1 MNNKKLK
8 IAIVGG
14 GTAGFV
20 SAMILKKTYPSMEVD
35 VIRSTKIGT
44 IGVGEGSTEH
54 WSVFMDYV
62 GIQTSELI
70 NECDTTFKTGIM
82 FEDWTPKPYLQSVH
96 DPFVS
101 DQLGV
106 PIAYAKLIGENVD
119 ARDLTGDYIW
129 DNMTPFSKFMEER
142 PNDTG
147 VSQYH
152 FNTKKLNDFLTRKTQ
167 EMGCNVI
174 DDEITNVIVSEWNNV
189 ESISSDTKKYK
200 YDFYVDCTGFAK
212 LLIGQLGAQW
222 QSYSKYLKMK
232 EAIVFP
238 TQYTDAIDPRG
249 DEIPLWTLAKAMD
262 AGWLFRIPVQD
273 RKGNGY
279 IFDSDF
285 ITAEEAQKEVEKYL
299 GHGIDVAKHIKFDPG
314 ALDRPWIGNVC
325 AIGLSASF
333 VEPLEASSIGTSI
346 NQSFLLAQRIINY
359 NQESIDR
366 YNTEVGAIM
375 DNIRDF
381 IALHYIT
388 DRRDTPFWQEV
399 ANTPLPESLEKNLR
413 MWKTRMP
420 TVDDMTSYTKKV
432 LFNEYNYAIVMHAL
446 GLFDNKKI
454 LEQYEMMP
462 EGAKQHVENSIQHK
476 LQFDKTKTIPHRLM
490 LQLLRRLT

>member
-1 MNNKKLK
+1 MNNNVKKV
-8 IAIVGG
+8 AVVGG

-20 SAMILKKTYPSMEVD
+20 AALILKRTYPTLTVD
-35 VIRSTKIGT
+35 VIRSKKIGT

-62 GIQTSELI
+62 GIQTAELI
-70 NECDTTFKTGIM
+70 NECDSTFKTGIM
-82 FEDWTPKPYLQSVH
+82 FEDWATKPYLQSVH
-96 DPFVS
+96 DPFVA

-119 ARDLTGDYIW
+119 PRDLTGDYLW
-129 DNMTPFSKFMEER
+129 DNMTPFNKFMEER

-152 FNTKKLNDFLTRKTQ
+152 FNTKKLNDFLTRKAE
-167 EMGCNVI
+167 EMGCTIV
-174 DDEITNVIVSEWNNV
+174 DDEITDVIVSEQNKI
-189 ESISSDTKKYK
+189 ESISSEKEKYE

-238 TQYTDAIDPRG
+238 TPEE
-249 DEIPLWTLAKAMD
+249 DEIPLWTLAKAMN
-262 AGWLFRIPVQD
+262 AGWLFRIPVQG

-285 ITAEEAQKEVEKYL
+285 ITAEEAQREAESYL
-299 GHGIDVAKHIKFDPG
+299 GHGVEVAKNIKFDPG
-314 ALDRPWIGNVC
+314 ALDRPWISNVC

-346 NQSFLLAQRIINY
+346 NQSFLLAQRIVNY

-366 YNTEVGAIM
+366 YNAEVGAIM

-399 ANTPLPESLEKNLR
+399 ATTPLPESLEKNLR

-420 TVDDMTSYTKKV
+420 TTDDMTSYTRKV
-432 LFNEYNYAIVMHAL
+432 LFNEYNYAIVMHGL
-446 GLFDNKKI
+446 GLFDNAKI
-454 LEQYEMMP
+454 LQQYEMMP
-462 EGAKQHVENSIQHK
+462 EGAKQHVESSIQHK
-476 LQFDKTKTIPHRLM
+476 LNFDRTKTIPHKLM

>member
-1 MNNKKLK
+1 MNNNVKKV
-8 IAIVGG
+8 AVVGG

-20 SAMILKKTYPSMEVD
+20 AALILKRTYPTLTVD
-35 VIRSTKIGT
+35 VIRSKKIGT

-62 GIQTSELI
+62 GIQTAELI
-70 NECDTTFKTGIM
+70 NECDSTFKTGIM
-82 FEDWTPKPYLQSVH
+82 FEDWATKPYLQSVH
-96 DPFVS
+96 DPFVA

-119 ARDLTGDYIW
+119 PRDLTGDYLW
-129 DNMTPFSKFMEER
+129 DNMTPFNKFMEER

-152 FNTKKLNDFLTRKTQ
+152 FNTKKLNDFLTRKAE
-167 EMGCNVI
+167 EMGCTVV
-174 DDEITNVIVSEWNNV
+174 DDEITDVVVSEWNKI
-189 ESISSDTKKYK
+189 ESISSEKEKYE

-212 LLIGQLGAQW
+212 LLIGQLGSQW

-238 TQYTDAIDPRG
+238 TPEE
-249 DEIPLWTLAKAMD
+249 DEIPLWTLAKAMN
-262 AGWLFRIPVQD
+262 AGWLFRIPVQG

-285 ITAEEAQKEVEKYL
+285 ITAEEAQREAESYL
-299 GHGIDVAKHIKFDPG
+299 GHGVEVAKNIKFDPG
-314 ALDRPWIGNVC
+314 ALDRPWISNVC

-346 NQSFLLAQRIINY
+346 NQSFLLAQRIVNY

-366 YNTEVGAIM
+366 YNDEVGAIM

-399 ANTPLPESLEKNLR
+399 ATTPLPESLEKNLR

-420 TVDDMTSYTKKV
+420 TTDDMTSYTRKV
-432 LFNEYNYAIVMHAL
+432 LFNEYNYAIVMHGL
-446 GLFDNKKI
+446 GLFDNAKI
-454 LEQYEMMP
+454 LQQYEMMP
-462 EGAKQHVENSIQHK
+462 EGAKQHVESSIQHK
-476 LQFDKTKTIPHRLM
+476 LNFDRTKTIPHKLM

>member
-1 MNNKKLK
+1 MNNNVKKV
-8 IAIVGG
+8 AVVGG

-20 SAMILKKTYPSMEVD
+20 AALILKRTYPTLVVD
-35 VIRSTKIGT
+35 VIRSKKIGT

-62 GIQTSELI
+62 GIQTAELI
-70 NECDTTFKTGIM
+70 NECDSTFKTGIM
-82 FEDWTPKPYLQSVH
+82 FEDWATKPYLQSVH
-96 DPFVS
+96 DPFVA

-119 ARDLTGDYIW
+119 PRDLTGDYLW
-129 DNMTPFSKFMEER
+129 DNMTPFNKFMEER

-152 FNTKKLNDFLTRKTQ
+152 FNTKKLNDFLTRKAE
-167 EMGCNVI
+167 EMGCTVV
-174 DDEITNVIVSEWNNV
+174 DDEITDVVVSEWNKI
-189 ESISSDTKKYK
+189 ESISSKKEKYE

-238 TQYTDAIDPRG
+238 TPEE
-249 DEIPLWTLAKAMD
+249 DEIPIWTLAKAMN
-262 AGWLFRIPVQD
+262 AGWLFRIPVQG

-285 ITAEEAQKEVEKYL
+285 ITAEEAQREAESYL
-299 GHGIDVAKHIKFDPG
+299 GHGVEVAKNIKFDPG
-314 ALDRPWIGNVC
+314 ALDRPWISNVC

-346 NQSFLLAQRIINY
+346 NQSFLLAQRIVNY

-366 YNTEVGAIM
+366 YNAEVGAIM

-399 ANTPLPESLEKNLR
+399 ATTPLPESLEKNLR

-420 TVDDMTSYTKKV
+420 TTDDMTSYTRKV
-432 LFNEYNYAIVMHAL
+432 LFNEYNYAIVMHGL
-446 GLFDNKKI
+446 GLFDNAKI
-454 LEQYEMMP
+454 LQQYEMMP
-462 EGAKQHVENSIQHK
+462 EGAKQHVESSIQHK
-476 LQFDKTKTIPHRLM
+476 LNFDRTKTIPHKLM

>member
-1 MNNKKLK
+1 MNNNVNK
-8 IAIVGG
+8 IAVVGG

-20 SAMILKKTYPSMEVD
+20 AALILKRTYPSLTVD
-35 VIRSTKIGT
+35 VIRSKKIGT

-62 GIQTSELI
+62 GIQTAELI
-70 NECDTTFKTGIM
+70 NECDSTFKTGIM
-82 FEDWTPKPYLQSVH
+82 FEDWSTKPYLQSVH

-119 ARDLTGDYIW
+119 PRDFTGDYLW
-129 DNMTPFSKFMEER
+129 DNMTPFNKFMEER

-152 FNTKKLNDFLTRKTQ
+152 FNTKKLNDFLTRKAQ
-167 EMGCNVI
+167 EMGCTVV
-174 DDEITNVIVSEWNNV
+174 DDEITDVVVSDWNTI
-189 ESISSDTKKYK
+189 EYISSEKEKYE

-238 TQYTDAIDPRG
+238 TPEEE
-249 DEIPLWTLAKAMD
+249 EIPLWTLAKAMN
-262 AGWLFRIPVQD
+262 AGWMFRIPVQG

-285 ITAEEAQKEVEKYL
+285 ITAEEAQREVEQYL
-299 GHGIDVAKHIKFDPG
+299 GHGVEVAKNIKFDPG
-314 ALDRPWIGNVC
+314 ALDKPWISNVC

-366 YNTEVGAIM
+366 YNTEVDAIM
-375 DNIRDF
+375 NNIRDF
-381 IALHYIT
+381 IALHYVT

-399 ANTPLPESLEKNLR
+399 SKTPLPESLKKNLR
-413 MWKTRMP
+413 MWKERMP
-420 TVDDMTSYTKKV
+420 TTDDMTSYTKKV
-432 LFNEYNYAIVMHAL
+432 LFNEYNYAIVMHGL

-454 LEQYEMMP
+454 LQQYEMMP
-462 EGAKQHVENSIQHK
+462 EGAKQHVENAIQHK
-476 LQFDKTKTIPHRLM
+476 LQFDSTKTIPHKMM

>member
-1 MNNKKLK
+1 MNKDIKS

-20 SAMILKKTYPSMEVD
+20 SALILKKTYPD
-35 VIRSTKIGT
+35 LRIDIIRSTKIGT

-62 GIQTSELI
+62 GIQTAELI
-70 NECDTTFKTGIM
+70 NECDSTFKTGIM
-82 FEDWTPKPYLQSVH
+82 FEDWATKPYLQSVH
-96 DPFVS
+96 SPFVA
-101 DQLGV
+101 DTLGI

-119 ARDLTGDYIW
+119 PRDLTGDYLW
-129 DNMTPFSKFMEER
+129 KNQTPFNKFMEER

-152 FNTKKLNDFLTRKTQ
+152 FNTEKLNNFLTRKAE
-167 EMGCNVI
+167 EMGCTVV
-174 DDEITNVIVSEWNNV
+174 DDEINKVSITEWNNV
-189 ESISSDTKKYK
+189 NAIYGKKEKYE

-212 LLIGQLGAQW
+212 LLIGQLGAKW

-238 TQYTDAIDPRG
+238 TPEE
-249 DEIPLWTLAKAMD
+249 DEIPIWTLAKAMN
-262 AGWLFRIPVQD
+262 AGWMFRIPVQG

-285 ITAEEAQKEVEKYL
+285 ITAEEAQKEEEEYL
-299 GHGIDVAKHIKFDPG
+299 GHGVEVRKNIKFDPG
-314 ALDRPWIGNVC
+314 ALDKPWIGNVC

-359 NQESIDR
+359 NQDSIDR
-366 YNTEVGAIM
+366 YNLEIEAIM
-375 DNIRDF
+375 NNIRDF

-388 DRRDTPFWQEV
+388 DRRDTDFWQAV
-399 ANTPLPESLEKNLR
+399 ADMPLPESLEKNLR
-413 MWKTRMP
+413 MWKYRMP
-420 TVDDMTSYTKKV
+420 TTDDMTSYTRKV
-432 LFNEYNYAIVMHAL
+432 LFNEYNYAIVMHGL
-446 GLFDNKKI
+446 GLFDNKSI
-454 LEQYEMMP
+454 LQQYELMP
-462 EGAKQHVENSIQHK
+462 DGAKQHVENSIQHK
-476 LQFDKTKTIPHRLM
+476 LEFDRTKTIPHKLM

>member
-1 MNNKKLK
+1 MNSNVNK
-8 IAIVGG
+8 IAVVGG

-20 SAMILKKTYPSMEVD
+20 TALILKRTYPSLTVD
-35 VIRSTKIGT
+35 VIRSKKIGT

-70 NECDTTFKTGIM
+70 NECDSTFKTGIM
-82 FEDWTPKPYLQSVH
+82 FEDWANKPYLQSVH

-119 ARDLTGDYIW
+119 PRDLTGDYLW
-129 DNMTPFSKFMEER
+129 DNMTPFNKFMEER

-152 FNTKKLNDFLTRKTQ
+152 FNTKKLNDFLTRKAE
-167 EMGCNVI
+167 EMGCTVV
-174 DDEITNVIVSEWNNV
+174 DDEITDVVVSEWNKI
-189 ESISSDTKKYK
+189 ESISSEKEKYE

-212 LLIGQLGAQW
+212 LLIGQLGSKW
-222 QSYSKYLKMK
+222 QSYGKYLKMK

-238 TQYTDAIDPRG
+238 TPEE
-249 DEIPLWTLAKAMD
+249 DEIPLWTLAKAMN
-262 AGWLFRIPVQD
+262 AGWLFRIPVQG

-285 ITAEEAQKEVEKYL
+285 ITAEEAQREAESYL
-299 GHGIDVAKHIKFDPG
+299 GHGVEVAKNIKFDPG
-314 ALDRPWIGNVC
+314 ALDRPWISNVC

-346 NQSFLLAQRIINY
+346 NQSFLLAQRILNY

-388 DRRDTPFWQEV
+388 DRRDTPFWQAV
-399 ANTPLPESLEKNLR
+399 ADTPLPESLEKNLR

-420 TVDDMTSYTKKV
+420 TTDDMTSYTRKV
-432 LFNEYNYAIVMHAL
+432 LFNEYNYAIVMHGL
-446 GLFDNKKI
+446 GLFDNAKI
-454 LEQYEMMP
+454 LQQYEMMP
-462 EGAKQHVENSIQHK
+462 DGAKQHVENSIQHK
-476 LQFDKTKTIPHRLM
+476 LNFDRTKTIPHKLM

>member
-1 MNNKKLK
+1 MNNNVKKV
-8 IAIVGG
+8 AVVGG

-20 SAMILKKTYPSMEVD
+20 AALILKRTYPTLTVD
-35 VIRSTKIGT
+35 VIRSKKIGT

-62 GIQTSELI
+62 GIQTAELI
-70 NECDTTFKTGIM
+70 NECDSTFKTGIM
-82 FEDWTPKPYLQSVH
+82 FEDWATKPYLQSVH
-96 DPFVS
+96 DPFVA

-119 ARDLTGDYIW
+119 PRDLTGDYLW
-129 DNMTPFSKFMEER
+129 DNMTPFNKFMEER

-152 FNTKKLNDFLTRKTQ
+152 FNTKKLNDFLTRKAE
-167 EMGCNVI
+167 EMGCTVV
-174 DDEITNVIVSEWNNV
+174 DDEITDVVVSEWNKI
-189 ESISSDTKKYK
+189 ESISSVKEKYE

-238 TQYTDAIDPRG
+238 TPEE
-249 DEIPLWTLAKAMD
+249 DEIPLWTLAKAMN
-262 AGWLFRIPVQD
+262 AGWLFRIPVQG

-285 ITAEEAQKEVEKYL
+285 ITAEEAQREAESYL
-299 GHGIDVAKHIKFDPG
+299 GHGVEVAKNIKFDPG
-314 ALDRPWIGNVC
+314 ALDRPWISNVC

-346 NQSFLLAQRIINY
+346 NQSFLLAQRIVNY

-366 YNTEVGAIM
+366 YNDEVGAIM

-399 ANTPLPESLEKNLR
+399 ATTPLPESLEKNLR

-420 TVDDMTSYTKKV
+420 TTDDMTSYTRKV
-432 LFNEYNYAIVMHAL
+432 LFNEYNYAIVMHGL
-446 GLFDNKKI
+446 GLFDNAKI
-454 LEQYEMMP
+454 LQQYEMMP
-462 EGAKQHVENSIQHK
+462 EGAKQHVESSIQHK
-476 LQFDKTKTIPHRLM
+476 LNFDRTKTIPHKLM

>member
-1 MNNKKLK
+1 MNNDVKKV
-8 IAIVGG
+8 AVVGG

-20 SAMILKKTYPSMEVD
+20 AALILKRTYPTLTVD
-35 VIRSTKIGT
+35 VIRSKKIGT

-62 GIQTSELI
+62 GIQTAELI
-70 NECDTTFKTGIM
+70 NECDSTFKTGIM
-82 FEDWTPKPYLQSVH
+82 FEDWATKPYLQSVH
-96 DPFVS
+96 DPFVA

-119 ARDLTGDYIW
+119 PRDLTGDYLW
-129 DNMTPFSKFMEER
+129 DNMTPFNKFMEER

-152 FNTKKLNDFLTRKTQ
+152 FNTKKLNDFLTRKAE
-167 EMGCNVI
+167 EMGCTVV
-174 DDEITNVIVSEWNNV
+174 DDEITDVVVSEWNKI
-189 ESISSDTKKYK
+189 ESISSEKEKYE

-238 TQYTDAIDPRG
+238 TPEE
-249 DEIPLWTLAKAMD
+249 DEIPLWTLAKAMN
-262 AGWLFRIPVQD
+262 AGWLFRIPVQG

-285 ITAEEAQKEVEKYL
+285 ITAEEAQREAESYL
-299 GHGIDVAKHIKFDPG
+299 GHGVEVAKNIKFDPG
-314 ALDRPWIGNVC
+314 ALDRPWISNVC

-346 NQSFLLAQRIINY
+346 NQSFLLAQRIVNY

-366 YNTEVGAIM
+366 YNAEVGAIM

-399 ANTPLPESLEKNLR
+399 ATTPLPESLEKNLR

-420 TVDDMTSYTKKV
+420 TTDDMTSYTRKV
-432 LFNEYNYAIVMHAL
+432 LFNEYNYAIVMHGL
-446 GLFDNKKI
+446 GLFDNAKI
-454 LEQYEMMP
+454 LQQYEMMP
-462 EGAKQHVENSIQHK
+462 EGAKQHVESSIQHK
-476 LQFDKTKTIPHRLM
+476 LNFDRTKTIPHKLM

>member
-1 MNNKKLK
+1 MNSNVKKV
-8 IAIVGG
+8 AVVGG

-20 SAMILKKTYPSMEVD
+20 AALILKRTYPSLTVD
-35 VIRSTKIGT
+35 VIRSKKIGT

-62 GIQTSELI
+62 GIQTAELI
-70 NECDTTFKTGIM
+70 NECDSTFKTGIM
-82 FEDWTPKPYLQSVH
+82 FEDWANKPYLQSVH
-96 DPFVS
+96 DPFVA

-119 ARDLTGDYIW
+119 PRDLTGDYLW
-129 DNMTPFSKFMEER
+129 DNMTPFNKFMEER

-152 FNTKKLNDFLTRKTQ
+152 FNTKKLNDFLTRKAE
-167 EMGCNVI
+167 EMGCTVV
-174 DDEITNVIVSEWNNV
+174 DDEISDVVVSEWNKI
-189 ESISSDTKKYK
+189 EYISSEKEKYE

-212 LLIGQLGAQW
+212 LLIGQLGAKW

-238 TQYTDAIDPRG
+238 TPEE
-249 DEIPLWTLAKAMD
+249 DEIPLWTLAKAMN
-262 AGWLFRIPVQD
+262 AGWLFRIPVQG

-285 ITAEEAQKEVEKYL
+285 ITAEEAQREAESYL
-299 GHGIDVAKHIKFDPG
+299 GHGVEVAKNIKFDPG
-314 ALDRPWIGNVC
+314 ALDFPWISNVC

-346 NQSFLLAQRIINY
+346 NQSFLLAQRILNY

-366 YNTEVGAIM
+366 YNDEVGAIM

-388 DRRDTPFWQEV
+388 DRRDTPFWQAV
-399 ANTPLPESLEKNLR
+399 AETPLPESLEKNLR

-420 TVDDMTSYTKKV
+420 TTDDMTSYTRKV
-432 LFNEYNYAIVMHAL
+432 LFNEYNYAIVMHGL
-446 GLFDNKKI
+446 GLFDNSKI
-454 LEQYEMMP
+454 LQQYEMMP
-462 EGAKQHVENSIQHK
+462 DGAKQHVENSIQHK
-476 LQFDKTKTIPHRLM
+476 LTFDRTKTIPHKLM

>member
-1 MNNKKLK
+1 MNSNVKKV
-8 IAIVGG
+8 AVVGG

-20 SAMILKKTYPSMEVD
+20 AALILKRTYPSLTVD
-35 VIRSTKIGT
+35 VIRSKKIGT

-62 GIQTSELI
+62 GIQTAELI
-70 NECDTTFKTGIM
+70 NECDSTFKTGIM
-82 FEDWTPKPYLQSVH
+82 FEDWANKPYLQSVH
-96 DPFVS
+96 DPFVA

-119 ARDLTGDYIW
+119 PRDLTGDYLW
-129 DNMTPFSKFMEER
+129 DNMTPFNKFMEER

-152 FNTKKLNDFLTRKTQ
+152 FNTKKLNDFLTRKAE
-167 EMGCNVI
+167 EMGCTVV
-174 DDEITNVIVSEWNNV
+174 DDEISDVVVSEWNKI
-189 ESISSDTKKYK
+189 EYISSEKEKYE

-212 LLIGQLGAQW
+212 LLIGQLGAKW

-238 TQYTDAIDPRG
+238 TPEE
-249 DEIPLWTLAKAMD
+249 DEIPLWTLAKAMN
-262 AGWLFRIPVQD
+262 AGWLFRIPVQG

-285 ITAEEAQKEVEKYL
+285 ITAEEAQREAESYL
-299 GHGIDVAKHIKFDPG
+299 GHGVEVAKNIKFDPG
-314 ALDRPWIGNVC
+314 ALDFPWISNVC

-346 NQSFLLAQRIINY
+346 NQSFLLAQRILNY

-366 YNTEVGAIM
+366 YNNEVGAIM

-388 DRRDTPFWQEV
+388 DRRDTPFWQAV
-399 ANTPLPESLEKNLR
+399 AETPLPESLEKNLR

-420 TVDDMTSYTKKV
+420 TTDDMTSYTRKV
-432 LFNEYNYAIVMHAL
+432 LFNEYNYAIVMHGL
-446 GLFDNKKI
+446 GLFDNSKI
-454 LEQYEMMP
+454 LQQYEMMP
-462 EGAKQHVENSIQHK
+462 DGAKQHVENSIQHK
-476 LQFDKTKTIPHRLM
+476 LTFDRTKTIPHKLM

>member
-1 MNNKKLK
+1 MNNNVKKV
-8 IAIVGG
+8 AVVGG

-20 SAMILKKTYPSMEVD
+20 AALILKRTYPTLTVD
-35 VIRSTKIGT
+35 VIRSKKIGT

-62 GIQTSELI
+62 GIQTAELI
-70 NECDTTFKTGIM
+70 NECDSTFKTGIM
-82 FEDWTPKPYLQSVH
+82 FEDWATKPYLQSVH
-96 DPFVS
+96 DPFVA

-119 ARDLTGDYIW
+119 PRDLTGDYLW
-129 DNMTPFSKFMEER
+129 DNMTPFNKFMEER

-152 FNTKKLNDFLTRKTQ
+152 FNTKKLNDFLTRKAE
-167 EMGCNVI
+167 EMGCTVV
-174 DDEITNVIVSEWNNV
+174 DDEITDVVVSEWNKI
-189 ESISSDTKKYK
+189 ESISSEKEKYE

-238 TQYTDAIDPRG
+238 TPEE
-249 DEIPLWTLAKAMD
+249 DEIPLWTLAKAMN
-262 AGWLFRIPVQD
+262 AGWLFRIPVQG

-285 ITAEEAQKEVEKYL
+285 ITAEEAQREAESYL
-299 GHGIDVAKHIKFDPG
+299 GHGVEVAKNIKFDPG
-314 ALDRPWIGNVC
+314 ALDRPWISNVC

-346 NQSFLLAQRIINY
+346 NQSFLLAQRIVNY

-366 YNTEVGAIM
+366 YNDEVGAIM

-399 ANTPLPESLEKNLR
+399 ATTPLPESLEKNLR

-420 TVDDMTSYTKKV
+420 TTDDMTSYTRKV
-432 LFNEYNYAIVMHAL
+432 LFNEYNYAIVMHGL
-446 GLFDNKKI
+446 GLFDNAKI
-454 LEQYEMMP
+454 LQQYEMMP
-462 EGAKQHVENSIQHK
+462 EGAKQHVESSIQHK
-476 LQFDKTKTIPHRLM
+476 LNFDRTKTIPHKLM

>member
-1 MNNKKLK
+1 MNKTFK
-8 IAIVGG
+8 IAVVGG

-20 SAMILKKTYPSMEVD
+20 SALILKKTYPSMQVD
-35 VIRSTKIGT
+35 IIRSTKIGT

-62 GIQTSELI
+62 GIETAELI
-70 NECDTTFKTGIM
+70 NDCDSSFKTGIM

-96 DPFVS
+96 SPFVA

-106 PIAYAKLIGENVD
+106 PIAYAKLIGENVNP
-119 ARDLTGDYIW
+119 RDLTGDYLW

-152 FNTKKLNDFLTRKTQ
+152 FNTKKLNDLLTRKAQ

-174 DDEITNVIVSEWNNV
+174 DDEIIDVNVSEWNNIQYIIG
-189 ESISSDTKKYK
+189 EKERYE
-200 YDFYVDCTGFAK
+200 YDFYIDCTGFRR
-212 LLIGQLGAQW
+212 LLINAVGANW

-238 TQYTDAIDPRG
+238 TPEG
-249 DEIPLWTLAKAMD
+249 DEIPIWTLAKAMD
-262 AGWLFRIPVQD
+262 AGWMFRIPVQG
-273 RKGNGY
+273 RTGNGY

-285 ITAEEAQKEVEKYL
+285 ITAEQAQTEVEKYL
-299 GHGIDVAKHIKFDPG
+299 GHGIEVAKNIKFDPG
-314 ALDRPWIGNVC
+314 AIDKPWIGNVC

-359 NQESIDR
+359 NQETTDR
-366 YNTEVGAIM
+366 YNIEVNAIM

-381 IALHYIT
+381 IVLHYIT
-388 DRRDTPFWQEV
+388 ERRDTPFWKAVSE
-399 ANTPLPESLEKNLR
+399 TPIPDSLDKNLR
-413 MWKTRMP
+413 MWKHRMP
-420 TVDDMTSYTKKV
+420 TTDDMTSHTKKV

-446 GLFDNKKI
+446 GLFDNKSI

-462 EGAKQHVENSIQHK
+462 EGAKQHVESSIQHK
-476 LQFDKTKTIPHRLM
+476 LQFDKTKTIPHKMM

>member
-1 MNNKKLK
+1 MNKTFK
-8 IAIVGG
+8 IAVVGG

-20 SAMILKKTYPSMEVD
+20 SALILKKTYPSMQVD

-62 GIQTSELI
+62 GIETAELI
-70 NECDTTFKTGIM
+70 NECDSSFKTGIM

-96 DPFVS
+96 SPFVA

-119 ARDLTGDYIW
+119 PRDLTGDYLW

-152 FNTKKLNDFLTRKTQ
+152 FNTKKLNDLLTRKAQ

-174 DDEITNVIVSEWNNV
+174 DDEIIDVNVSESNNV
-189 ESISSDTKKYK
+189 QTIQGEKELYD
-200 YDFYVDCTGFAK
+200 YDFYIDCTGFSR
-212 LLIGQLGAQW
+212 LLISAVGAEW

-238 TQYTDAIDPRG
+238 TPEG
-249 DEIPLWTLAKAMD
+249 DEIPIWTLAKAMD
-262 AGWLFRIPVQD
+262 AGWMFRIPVQG
-273 RKGNGY
+273 RTGNGY

-285 ITAEEAQKEVEKYL
+285 INSYEAQDEVEKYL
-299 GHGIDVAKHIKFDPG
+299 GHGIEVAKHIKFDPG
-314 ALDRPWIGNVC
+314 TLDKAWISNVC

-366 YNTEVGAIM
+366 YNTEVDAIM
-375 DNIRDF
+375 NNIRDF
-381 IALHYIT
+381 IALHYVT

-399 ANTPLPESLEKNLR
+399 SKTPLPESLEKNLR
-413 MWKTRMP
+413 MWKERMP
-420 TVDDMTSYTKKV
+420 TTDDMTSYTKKV
-432 LFNEYNYAIVMHAL
+432 LFNEYNYAIVMHSL

-454 LEQYEMMP
+454 LQQYEMMP
-462 EGAKQHVENSIQHK
+462 EGAKQHVESSIQHK
-476 LQFDKTKTIPHRLM
+476 LQFDKTKTIPHKMM